1 MIKSYPSPS
10 NSSNFPKNNSD
21 YNCIYSISPV
31 YAPLY
36 SATQTPPSVK
46 SHPTN
51 YFFFSLISQQIMF
64 VIGARSIDA
73 TRGES
78 FQSNSPLF
86 LTPVTHATARDN
98 TGMLLSADRRIIC
111 TNHRDPFSSRGRA
124 DRIIILQ
131 SPDRMEPGCY
141 ASRTTDCSRV
151 FQINKIKS

>member
-1 MIKSYPSPS
+1 M
-10 NSSNFPKNNSD
+10 
-21 YNCIYSISPV
+21 

-46 SHPTN
+46 SHPIN
-51 YFFFSLISQQIMF
+51 YFFFFFTNFSQQTMF

-78 FQSNSPLF
+78 FQSNSSLF
-86 LTPVTHATARDN
+86 LTPVTHATARDD
-98 TGMLLSADRRIIC
+98 TGMLLSADRRLIC
-111 TNHRDPFSSRGRA
+111 TNHRDPFFVPWTRRSYRH
-124 DRIIILQ
+124 ILR